1 MESNQPMNTSNVM
14 SLEDYE
20 AGRLQHRLG
29 VIRILIRLCRR
40 MTFDEVYE
48 VAEYALSICESKS

>member
-1 MESNQPMNTSNVM
+1 MESNQPTNISNVM
-14 SLEDYE
+14 SPEDYE
-20 AGRLQHRLG
+20 AARLQRRH
-29 VIRILIRLCRR
+29 VVVRILIRLCRR